1 MAFCVQAWSPPAS
14 AEPLPQVAPES
25 PPKLE
30 GLRALRWNP
39 AWPRFRTAEYAVTG
53 AMLAGT
59 IALAASARYRKPLW
73 HGGILFD
80 DSVRSGLRA
89 DSADG
94 RERAHQFGSKLY
106 LGSFGFSVADA
117 LISAWAIR
125 GSSDVAGQMLLIDVE
140 AYALVGLLQ
149 FSASTFVRRER
160 PYESDCRK
168 GMNPGFPGCSP
179 KNADG
184 SLSFFAGH
192 TAIAFTNAGLTCA
205 HHQYLHLYGDVGDAL
220 MCGLTTA
227 SAVTVAYTRIASDKH
242 YATDDLTGILLGAS
256 IGYLT
261 PTLLHYRAAPVR
273 EAAGVPKAHISAVL
287 PAFSPT
293 SFGLAM
299 AGDF

>member
-1 MAFCVQAWSPPAS
+1 M
-14 AEPLPQVAPES
+14 AEPLSDTSAES
-25 PPKLE
+25 PPQLE
-30 GLRALRWNP
+30 SLRSLRWNP
-39 AWPRFRTAEYAVTG
+39 AWPRFRPVEYGVTG

-80 DSVRSGLRA
+80 DSVRSALRA

-94 RERAHQFGSKLY
+94 RERAHKFGSKLY

-117 LISAWAIR
+117 LVGAWAIR

-160 PYESDCRK
+160 PYQSDCRK
-168 GMNPGFPGCSP
+168 GVNPGFPGCSAN
-179 KNADG
+179 NADG

-205 HHQYLHLYGDVGDAL
+205 HHQHLHLYGDVGDAL

-227 SAVTVAYTRIASDKH
+227 SAAVVAYTRIASDKH
-242 YATDDLTGILLGAS
+242 YATDDLTGMLLGAS
-256 IGYLT
+256 VGYLT
-261 PTLLHYRAAPVR
+261 PTLLHYRAAHVA
-273 EAAGVPKAHISAVL
+273 ETAGRTKAHVSAVL

-293 SFGLAM
+293 SLGLAM
-299 AGDF
+299 AGEF